1 MCALSRGAFDQRF
14 DLGLAQHPV
23 AHQRLGKAADRWPM
37 LIDQC
42 SGLFERAIEEIEKL
56 PGAFALQRKCW
67 PSTTGSPQRRNCS
80 LSRKLQAFS
89 LSSYQPPPSSH
100 ALSCSLCD
108 R

>member
-1 MCALSRGAFDQRF
+1 
-14 DLGLAQHPV
+14 
-23 AHQRLGKAADRWPM
+23 M
-37 LIDQC
+37 LIDQR

-56 PGAFALQRKCW
+56 PGAFALQRNVLAFHDRF
-67 PSTTGSPQRRNCS
+67 THRRNCS